1 MFDLSS
7 LVPSVS
13 FSIVQYQRHAWLVNM
28 TLLCAIYWHHIT
40 GFEDIKVFQNCNL
53 VPPPCKITSCSFN
66 ICLEKRLNC
75 STQTHT
81 DTRMEFTQRNEVVH
95 SCWQQT
101 TTGDG
106 EERERHTDRGIILFS
121 FFFFLY
127 RIPFSPLTLLGLT
140 ALCRFSIHLSLSAA
154 ERHAKHL
161 VPDAV
166 VTWGYSQW

>member
-1 MFDLSS
+1 MS
-7 LVPSVS
+7 
-13 FSIVQYQRHAWLVNM
+13 
-28 TLLCAIYWHHIT
+28 LLCVIQWHHIT
-40 GFEDIKVFQNCNL
+40 WFLEISFCCLFFSKQQLGSSALQHYL
-53 VPPPCKITSCSFN
+53 VQLQYLLGEAAKLFN
-66 ICLEKRLNC
+66 TDTHKTRGWSSHREMMRCALIENRQQRETGRRERD
-75 STQTHT
+75 TQT
-81 DTRMEFTQRNEVVH
+81 EG
-95 SCWQQT
+95 S
-101 TTGDG
+101 
-106 EERERHTDRGIILFS
+106 S